1 MVQVLR
7 VEGLSKSFGG
17 LQVLQEVSF
26 SVEDGEKIAII
37 GPNGAGKTTLLNL
50 LGGQLSATGGHIFFA
65 GEEITHL
72 ASNRRL
78 HLGLA
83 RSYQLNNLFFNLSL
97 LDNMLLAL
105 YGVEHSHIQ
114 MFRSLD
120 DRNDLLTSAQDLL
133 DPVALWEK
141 RFDTVS
147 TLSYG
152 DQRLLEIAFALASKP
167 KLVLLDEPSAGL
179 PTAEAATFANK
190 IRDLSGNRTLIFCA
204 HDMDLVFN
212 LADKIM
218 VLYFGEIIAQGLPQ
232 EIKANRKVQEIYLGS
247 EEPSGDVRS
256 SQS

>member
-1 MVQVLR
+1 MQLLR

-17 LQVLQEVSF
+17 LQVLQEISF
-26 SVEDGEKIAII
+26 SVEAGEKIAII

-50 LGGQLSATGGHIFFA
+50 LGGQLSATGGHIFLA

-72 ASNRRL
+72 TPNRRL

-105 YGVEHSHIQ
+105 YGAELSHIQ
-114 MFRSLD
+114 MFRSLE
-120 DRNDLLTSAQDLL
+120 DRDDLLASAQNLL
-133 DPVALWEK
+133 VPMDLWEK
-141 RFDTVS
+141 RFDTVA

-152 DQRLLEIAFALASKP
+152 DQRLVEIAFALASNP
-167 KLVLLDEPSAGL
+167 KIMMLDEPSAGL
-179 PTAEAATFANK
+179 PTAEAAAFANK
-190 IRDLSGNRTLIFCA
+190 IRNLSGKATLIFCA

-218 VLYFGEIIAQGLPQ
+218 VLYFGDIIAQGLPQ
-232 EIKANRKVQEIYLGS
+232 DIKADPKVQEIYLGS
-247 EEPSGDVRS
+247 EEPSADVRS
-256 SQS
+256 RQC

>member
-1 MVQVLR
+1 MQVLR

-17 LQVLQEVSF
+17 LQVLRDISF
-26 SVEDGEKIAII
+26 GVEAGEKIAII
-37 GPNGAGKTTLLNL
+37 GPNGAGKTTLFNV
-50 LGGQLSATGGHIFFA
+50 LGGQLPATGGHIFLA

-72 ASNRRL
+72 APHRRL

-105 YGVEHSHIQ
+105 YGAERSHIQ

-120 DRNDLLTSAQDLL
+120 NRNDLLTLAQTLL
-133 DPVALWEK
+133 EPMDLWEK
-141 RFDTVS
+141 RVDIVA

-152 DQRLLEIAFALASKP
+152 DQRLLEIVFALASNP

-190 IRDLSGNRTLIFCA
+190 IRGLSGKRTLIFCA

-218 VLYFGEIIAQGLPQ
+218 VVYFGQIIAQGHPQ
-232 EIKANRKVQEIYLGS
+232 EIKANPKVQEIYLGS
-247 EEPSGDVRS
+247 EEPSGDARS
-256 SQS
+256 R